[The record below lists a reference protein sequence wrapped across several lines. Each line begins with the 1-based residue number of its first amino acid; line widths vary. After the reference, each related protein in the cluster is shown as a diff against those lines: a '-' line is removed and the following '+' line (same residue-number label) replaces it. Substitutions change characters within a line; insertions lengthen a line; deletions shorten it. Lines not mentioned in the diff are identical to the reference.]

1 MTFTQGPSVINTCF
15 ILLWSYLFP
24 QICGSAHSECF
35 AKVAKNVF
43 YLVKIVEL
51 FVFLTLFGSASS
63 DIFSKY
69 WKVLV
74 SNNFK
79 ICGSASSATEDEAAL
94 SLAQVSSSR
103 KLEVKQGLTQF
114 WRWE

>member
-1 MTFTQGPSVINTCF
+1 MTFTQGPSVINNCF

-24 QICGSAHSECF
+24 QICGSAHSEYF

-43 YLVKIVEL
+43 HFVKIVEL
-51 FVFLTLFGSASS
+51 FVFFKLFGSATS

-74 SNNFK
+74 SNHFK
-79 ICGSASSATEDEAAL
+79 ICESASSATEDEAAL

-103 KLEVKQGLTQF
+103 KLEVKRGLTQF
-114 WRWE
+114 WKGK

>member
-1 MTFTQGPSVINTCF
+1 M
-15 ILLWSYLFP
+15 
-24 QICGSAHSECF
+24 
-35 AKVAKNVF
+35 
-43 YLVKIVEL
+43 EL
-51 FVFLTLFGSASS
+51 FVFFKLFGSASS